1 MAKITSIIA
10 MLLALALITP
20 ALATIHYVMPNYTWQ
35 LNHTINSGP
44 GWALPLPKLPA
55 RNSTS
60 NSTANPF
67 TNSTSHFNTSSPFSY
82 YTYNQD
88 RIKTPPDGWQ
98 GPAVTFDN
106 YSLSVY
112 GERIMLYSG
121 EFHYFRLPRSHELW
135 CDVLAKIKALG
146 FNAISTYV
154 PWMLLEP
161 RRGEWDEVGWF
172 DLTMFLEFAQMA
184 GLYVIIRPG
193 PYINAEVSGG
203 GLPGWLQRT
212 TPILRTA
219 DLEFLQ
225 AAENYVVRVADLIA
239 KWQVDSGGPV
249 ILYQVENEY
258 TMSTDSYK
266 GFPDNGYMQWLIE
279 KAKNASIAV
288 PIINNDAWPA
298 GYSRPGIGVGEV
310 DIYGHDLY
318 PFGLDCSKQDW
329 PENAT
334 YTDLWEKHTSMSPG
348 TPYTIP
354 EFQGGAFDSW
364 GSVGYD
370 QCVKL
375 FDDVQARVLFKNNY
389 ASGVKILNVYMIFG
403 GTNWGNLGHPYVYTS
418 YDYGAAIAEDRTVG
432 RPKYSELK
440 LQANFFKVSP
450 GYLTAMPNE
459 NFTDGIVGF
468 QINSTDNQLVATQM
482 TGDSGTFYVI
492 RHRDYRQTD
501 DVAFTL
507 KLPTAPGAWHL
518 PALSSNFVLSGR
530 DSKLL
535 VTDYP
540 FGRFVLTYCSAEIL
554 TWNSYNKTTLVLYGN
569 IGEYHE
575 LRFTHEWEDPILECS
590 GASLFAGN
598 GTTVAQWTIGPDR
611 QWAVVNNYVYI
622 YLENRRSAY
631 QYWTVDLTPA
641 FSEGAS
647 SIIVYGGY
655 LIRSAAET
663 WLEGRTTT
671 SLNVM
676 ADFNQTTTLEI
687 MNVPLLARTLT
698 VNSKP
703 VNFTVNDHGNW
714 VVTIDY
720 EYANN
725 TGTPDL
731 VSGIEW
737 NYRDSLPELQSNY
750 DDSGWLRS
758 VLTTNNTDNDPVL
771 TPTSLYG
778 SDYGFHTGVLVF
790 RGHFRATRVKA
801 ALNMVTRGG
810 SGYAVSVWLNDQF
823 LYSDIGSVGTDGNQK
838 LYYLPDLEVNYD
850 NLVNY
855 TLTVLVDNMGL
866 EENLYVGRNLMKS
879 PRGIMN
885 YGIFDENVQ
894 ATVMEVDWKLTG
906 NWKGEYYA
914 DQVRGPLNEGGFFA
928 ERMGYHLPGAP
939 LSGDTSK
946 NPFKDG
952 LDKPGVGFWSA
963 KLTINWDVFYDTPLS
978 FKFLEADDYKT
989 ITNGC
994 RALLYVNGYQF
1005 GRYIPHLGPQKEF
1018 HVPDGIIY
1026 TNGTE
1031 NHIAII
1037 MWAPNE
1043 GGAKLPWLSLKSGHP
1058 VRSVRI
1064 WPGQMNSFV
1073 AESYYD
1079 GREGSY

>member
-1 MAKITSIIA
+1 MARLPSILA
-10 MLLALALITP
+10 MILALSLMAP

-35 LNHTINSGP
+35 LNHTISSGP
-44 GWALPLPKLPA
+44 VGGLPLPQLPVNSSTSTPVSNPIT
-55 RNSTS
+55 NSTS
-60 NSTANPF
+60 NF
-67 TNSTSHFNTSSPFSY
+67 YTSSPFSY
-82 YTYNQD
+82 YNYKQE
-88 RIKTPPDGWQ
+88 RIKVRPEGWQ
-98 GPAVTFDN
+98 GPAVTYDN
-106 YSLSVY
+106 NSLSVY

-121 EFHYFRLPRSHELW
+121 EFHYFRLPRSPELW
-135 CDVLAKIKALG
+135 CDVLAKIKAMG
-146 FNAISTYV
+146 FNAVSIYV
-154 PWMLLEP
+154 PWMMLEP
-161 RRGEWDEVGWF
+161 LRGEWDEVGWF
-172 DLTMFLEFAQMA
+172 DLDLFIGFAQTN
-184 GLYVIIRPG
+184 GLYVIARPG
-193 PYINAEVSGG
+193 PYINGEVTGG

-212 TPILRTA
+212 TPTLRTA

-225 AAENYVVRVADLIA
+225 AAENYVVRVANLMA
-239 KWQVDSGGPV
+239 KWQVDNGGPV

-279 KAKNASIAV
+279 KAKNASITI

-298 GYSRPGIGVGEV
+298 GNSRPGIGVGEV

-318 PFGLDCSKQDW
+318 PFGLDCSAKDW

-334 YTDLWEKHTSMSPG
+334 YTDLWSKHIGMSPG

-354 EFQGGAFDSW
+354 EGGAYDTW

-370 QCVKL
+370 ECVKL
-375 FDDVQARVLFKNNY
+375 FDDVQARVLFKNSY
-389 ASGVKILNVYMIFG
+389 AVGVKVFNVYMIFG
-403 GTNWGNLGHPYVYTS
+403 GTNWGNLGDPYVYTS
-418 YDYGAAIAEDRTVG
+418 YDYGAAIAEDRTIG

-450 GYLTAMPNE
+450 GYLAAMPFE
-459 NFTDGIVGF
+459 NMTEGIVGF
-468 QINSTDNQLVATQM
+468 QMNSTDDKLVATQL
-482 TGDSGTFYVI
+482 TGDFGTFYVI

-507 KLPTAPGAWHL
+507 KLPTASGRWHL
-518 PALSSNFVLSGR
+518 PARSANFVLSGR

-540 FGRFVLTYCSAEIL
+540 FGGFFMTYCSAEIL
-554 TWNSYNKTTLVLYGN
+554 TWNSYNKTTIVIYGN

-575 LRFTHEWEDPILECS
+575 LRFTHPWADPILESS
-590 GASLFAGN
+590 GVNLFADIN
-598 GTTVAQWTIGPDR
+598 TTAAQWTIGPDR
-611 QWAVVNNYVYI
+611 QWAVINNYVYMHF
-622 YLENRRSAY
+622 ENRKSAY
-631 QYWTVDLTPA
+631 KYWTVDLIPA
-641 FSEGAS
+641 YSEGAS

-663 WLEGRTTT
+663 WLEGGITTG
-671 SLNVM
+671 LILM
-676 ADFNQTTTLEI
+676 GDFNETTTLEI

-698 VNSKP
+698 VNSDP
-703 VNFTVNDHGNW
+703 VNYTLNEHGNW

-720 EYANN
+720 KSANN

-731 VSGIEW
+731 VTGIEW
-737 NYRDSLPELQSNY
+737 NYRDCLPEIQSDY

-758 VLTTNNTDNDPVL
+758 VLMTNNTDTAPAY

-790 RGHFRATRVKA
+790 RGHFQAARVKA
-801 ALNMVTRGG
+801 ALNLYTQGG
-810 SGYAVSVWLNDQF
+810 PGFAVSVWLNDQF
-823 LYSDIGSVGTDGNQK
+823 LYSFDGNLGTEGNDT

-855 TLTVLVDNMGL
+855 NLTVLVDNMGL
-866 EENLYVGRNLMKS
+866 EENLIVGANRMKS

-885 YGIFDENVQ
+885 YGIFDE
-894 ATVMEVDWKLTG
+894 TVHNIAMPIDWKLTG

-914 DQVRGPLNEGGFFA
+914 DKVRGPLNEGGLFA

-939 LSGDTSK
+939 LSGDTSN

-963 KLTINWDVFYDTPLS
+963 KLTINWDRIYDTPLS
-978 FKFLEADDYKT
+978 FVFQETDESKRAA
-989 ITNGC
+989 NGC
-994 RALLYVNGYQF
+994 RAWLYVNGYQF
-1005 GRYIPHLGPQKEF
+1005 GRYIPKFGPQNEF

-1031 NHIAII
+1031 NHIAIA

-1058 VRSVRI
+1058 VRSTRI
-1064 WPGQMNSFV
+1064 WPGDMNSFV